1 MYNGATKEL
10 KYERATI
17 SYDGEVSETKQKESK
32 IIEIKPGMGCH
43 TRLVFL
49 LLETNATELYLLT

>member
-43 TRLVFL
+43 TRLVFP
-49 LLETNATELYLLT
+49 AAGD